1 MTEGNAVTAT
11 ELDRDEVDDDV
22 FLEGP
27 VTFFDS
33 GSFEL
38 DILDQPIMQA
48 PGVVYEDEDDNA
60 VSAGVFF
67 GLLDLGD
74 VVKAKD
80 EDAVS
85 LDTLGPVDEISL
97 EDDRS

>member
-11 ELDRDEVDDDV
+11 ELERDDVGDDV

-27 VTFFDS
+27 VTFFDA
-33 GSFEL
+33 GSFDL
-38 DILDQPIMQA
+38 DILGQPISQA
-48 PGVVYEDEDDNA
+48 PGVVYEDEDDDT

-74 VVKAKD
+74 IVKATD

-85 LDTLGPVDEISL
+85 PDTLGPVDEISL
-97 EDDRS
+97 EDDQS